1 MKSHS
6 NPLLHV
12 SAIVAAL
19 TISAEAA
26 TDITIVNPSFETGNI
41 AGWGGGPDTGA
52 LNYTPALATS
62 GSWVGY
68 EGNFSGATYMYQD
81 LPNVPSSSAYT
92 FTIDLGV
99 WWSATNTNNGPVTVG
114 LEKTGALV
122 NTTVVPVDT
131 LTNTAAQ
138 TWSVTLVNDGSIAPG
153 DTLRIYVDKG
163 AQTTGGGDY
172 LVTLDTAKLQ
182 AVARDLNWTNA
193 AANMTWSSTDDNWSE
208 GPGWEY
214 SADNAFFGAAGV
226 GEVNLAENLGVHNIT
241 FDSAGYTI
249 TGSTLRLYNST
260 ITANADATISS
271 SFVGGSSLIKAGNGT
286 LTLTGPNGYTGNTTI
301 NAGTLKI
308 AEGASIYNGGF
319 NNTSVLTVN
328 DGATLELNR
337 WGYGPGA
344 ANQSLGGL
352 DYNPARFVINGGT
365 VKYTGGAAGA
375 PTDPAES
382 PYGPGFT
389 IGALGATLDA
399 ATAGDTWTVK
409 FDDRGYGPIASNE
422 GGTLTLTGV
431 GNGVFDKELGGTGG
445 VVKNGTG
452 TWELNRTNTY
462 DGNTV
467 VNDGALNVTSTGS
480 LRFSPTSNATTNA
493 VSGSATG
500 TLSFLG
506 TVDLDLG
513 AANTT
518 GGNLWNLFDLDSFT
532 VAPSLSGTTG
542 VSSNLGAFTEV
553 SAGTWELPVTGAKW
567 VFTEADGNLAYVV
580 TATDY
585 DNWEL
590 ANGVSGTETDDDD
603 ADGLSNF
610 EEYAFGL
617 DPTGGSSVNPIT
629 VQLNKAAKSFSYQ
642 RRDNGLT
649 GLTYT
654 VWFSTD
660 LSTWSQD
667 TGASQPDGT
676 PDGNGVETINVT
688 LSVLPGDP
696 LPAKL
701 FVQVRAN

>member
-1 MKSHS
+1 MKSRS

-12 SAIVAAL
+12 AAIVAAL

-26 TDITIVNPSFETGNI
+26 TDITIVNPDFETGNI
-41 AGWGGGPDTGA
+41 GGWGGGLDTGA

-68 EGNFSGATYMYQD
+68 EGNYSGGTYMYQD

-99 WWSATNTNNGPVTVG
+99 WWSGTNTNNGPVTVG

-172 LVTLDTAKLQ
+172 LVTLDTARLQ

-193 AANMTWSSTDDNWSE
+193 ADNMTWSSTDDNWSE

-214 SADNAFFGAAGV
+214 SADNAFFGATGV

-308 AEGASIYNGGF
+308 EEGASIYNGGY
-319 NNTSVLTVN
+319 NGSAILTVN

-431 GNGVFDKELGGTGG
+431 GNGVFDKQLGGTGG
-445 VVKNGTG
+445 VVKNGSG
-452 TWELNRTNTY
+452 TWKLNRTNTY
-462 DGNTV
+462 TGNTV

-480 LRFSPTSNATTNA
+480 LRFRPTSNTTTNA
-493 VSGSATG
+493 VSGSASA
-500 TLSFLG
+500 TLTFLG

-513 AANTT
+513 AADLTNGNTWTLFNLASYT
-518 GGNLWNLFDLDSFT
+518 GLTPAAVSSTAGAFSK
-532 VAPSLSGTTG
+532 SGTTWTLTVGANTWTFQETSG
-542 VSSNLGAFTEV
+542 VLSLAVASGSDFD
-553 SAGTWELPVTGAKW
+553 TWGDTYGLTTGD
-567 VFTEADGNLAYVV
+567 EGGDL
-580 TATDY
+580 
-585 DNWEL
+585 DN
-590 ANGVSGTETDDDD
+590 
-603 ADGLSNF
+603 DGLTNF

-617 DPTGGSSVNPIT
+617 DPTGASSVNPISS
-629 VQLNKAAKSFSYQ
+629 QLVKTTGQLSYT
-642 RRDNGLT
+642 RRLQSKT

-654 VWFSTD
+654 VRSSSTLNND
-660 LSTWSQD
+660 WVNLIKD
-667 TGASQPDGT
+667 TDYTESVSAPSG
-676 PDGNGVETINVT
+676 ETETVT
-688 LSVLPGDP
+688 ITLTP
-696 LPAKL
+696 LPTAAKL
-701 FVQVRAN
+701 FIQVKAE